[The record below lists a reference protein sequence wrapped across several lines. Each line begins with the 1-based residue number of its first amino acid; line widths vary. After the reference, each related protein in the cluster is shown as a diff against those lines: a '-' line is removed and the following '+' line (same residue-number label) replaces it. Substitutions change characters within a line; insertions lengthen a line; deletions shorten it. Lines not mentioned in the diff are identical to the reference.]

1 MLLNSTP
8 ETIGQNLIAY
18 LAIVVLAFPLHEF
31 AHAWAATRLG
41 DRTAYYQGRL
51 TLDPRAHIDPFGAL
65 LLAVSFFGWA
75 KPVPFVPSN
84 LRNAPSIKV
93 GIALVALAGPL
104 MNVLIAIVAAIPLR
118 IAGTQ
123 SIVQGLINGEPLVMI
138 LYLII
143 SINLFLAVFNL
154 IPLAPLDGSK
164 VLYAF
169 MPDSWLRPYE
179 QIQQYSMLILFAL
192 ILLPRIT
199 GGSSILFT
207 VINPPVQAMLQL
219 LIGF

>member
-1 MLLNSTP
+1 MLLNSTS
-8 ETIGQNLIAY
+8 ETLLQNVIAY
-18 LAIVVLAFPLHEF
+18 AAIVLLAFPLHEF

-84 LRNAPSIKV
+84 LRKAPSIKV

-104 MNVLIAIVAAIPLR
+104 MNILIAVVAALIFRVVEPSVS
-118 IAGTQ
+118 GP
-123 SIVQGLINGEPLVMI
+123 SIILQILFLIILIN
-138 LYLII
+138 LY
-143 SINLFLAVFNL
+143 LAVFNM

-169 MPDSWLRPYE
+169 IPDSWLGTYE
-179 QIQQYSMLILFAL
+179 RIQQYSMFILFAL
-192 ILLPRIT
+192 ILLPRIA
-199 GGSSILFT
+199 GGVNILGSL
-207 VINPPVQAMLQL
+207 IDPPVQGMLRL
-219 LIGF
+219 LLGS

>member
-1 MLLNSTP
+1 MLLNSTS
-8 ETIGQNLIAY
+8 ETLLQNVIAY
-18 LAIVVLAFPLHEF
+18 TAIVLLAFPLHEF

-93 GIALVALAGPL
+93 GIALVALAGPV
-104 MNVLIAIVAAIPLR
+104 MNILIAVVAALIFRVVEPG
-118 IAGTQ
+118 ISGP
-123 SIVQGLINGEPLVMI
+123 SIILQILFLIILIN
-138 LYLII
+138 LY
-143 SINLFLAVFNL
+143 LAVFNM

-169 MPDSWLRPYE
+169 MPDSWLPTYE
-179 QIQQYSMLILFAL
+179 QIQQYSFIILFAL
-192 ILLPRIT
+192 ILLPRLT
-199 GGSSILFT
+199 GGDSI
-207 VINPPVQAMLQL
+207 IGAIIDPPVQAMLRVL
-219 LIGF
+219 LGP